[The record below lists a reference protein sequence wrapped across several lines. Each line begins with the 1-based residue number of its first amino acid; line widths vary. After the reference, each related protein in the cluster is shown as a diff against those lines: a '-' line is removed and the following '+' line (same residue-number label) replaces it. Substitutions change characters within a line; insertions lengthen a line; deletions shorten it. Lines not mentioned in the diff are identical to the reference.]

1 MAPVYERKEQLME
14 VKTETQVVEQN
25 AVTESVAA
33 ETPKRKTRTRKAAEK
48 TVKPI
53 VPKDIDP
60 EQYVTVRNGFQ
71 GRLVYVSKHTG
82 ERFVWD
88 QFGAEQEMELR
99 ELKNAK
105 NSYKKFFEN
114 NWFMFDEDWIVDYLG
129 VQRFYR
135 NAVRI
140 EDFDEI
146 FQKDAETISQII
158 GGMSD
163 GQKKSVAYRARVL
176 IAEGE
181 IDSNKAIAALEES
194 LGVELIER

>member
-1 MAPVYERKEQLME
+1 ME
-14 VKTETQVVEQN
+14 DKTETQVVEQN

-33 ETPKRKTRTRKAAEK
+33 EAPKRKTRTKKAAEK

-129 VQRFYR
+129 VKRFYR

-146 FQKDAETISQII
+146 FQKDAKTISEII
-158 GGMSD
+158 SDMSD

-176 IAEGE
+176 IADGA
-181 IDSNKAIAALEES
+181 IDSNKAITALEES
-194 LGVELIER
+194 LGVELVERDR

>member
-1 MAPVYERKEQLME
+1 ME
-14 VKTETQVVEQN
+14 DKTETQVVEQN

-33 ETPKRKTRTRKAAEK
+33 ETPKRKTRTKKAAEK

-146 FQKDAETISQII
+146 FQKDAKTISEII
-158 GGMSD
+158 SDMSD

-176 IAEGE
+176 IADGA
-181 IDSNKAIAALEES
+181 IDSNKAITAMEES
-194 LGVELIER
+194 LGVELVERDR

>member
-1 MAPVYERKEQLME
+1 ME
-14 VKTETQVVEQN
+14 DKTETQVVEQN

-33 ETPKRKTRTRKAAEK
+33 ETPKRKTRTKNAAEK

-146 FQKDAETISQII
+146 FQKDAKTISEII
-158 GGMSD
+158 SDMSD

-176 IAEGE
+176 IADGA
-181 IDSNKAIAALEES
+181 IDSNKAITALEES
-194 LGVELIER
+194 LGVELVERDR

>member
-1 MAPVYERKEQLME
+1 ME
-14 VKTETQVVEQN
+14 DKTETQVVEQN

-33 ETPKRKTRTRKAAEK
+33 ETPKRKTRTKKAAEK

-146 FQKDAETISQII
+146 FQKDAKTISEII
-158 GGMSD
+158 SDMSD

-176 IAEGE
+176 IADGA
-181 IDSNKAIAALEES
+181 IDSNKAITALEES
-194 LGVELIER
+194 LGVVLVERDR

>member
-1 MAPVYERKEQLME
+1 ME
-14 VKTETQVVEQN
+14 DKTETQVVEQN

-33 ETPKRKTRTRKAAEK
+33 ETPKRKTRTKKAAEK

-146 FQKDAETISQII
+146 FQKDAKTIYEII
-158 GGMSD
+158 SDMSD

-176 IAEGE
+176 IADGA
-181 IDSNKAIAALEES
+181 IDSNKAITALEES
-194 LGVELIER
+194 LGVELVGRDR

>member
-1 MAPVYERKEQLME
+1 ME
-14 VKTETQVVEQN
+14 DKTETQVVEQN

-33 ETPKRKTRTRKAAEK
+33 ETPKRKTRTKKAAEK

-99 ELKNAK
+99 ELKSAK

-146 FQKDAETISQII
+146 FQKDAKTISEII
-158 GGMSD
+158 SDMSD

-176 IAEGE
+176 IADGA
-181 IDSNKAIAALEES
+181 IDSNKAITALEES
-194 LGVELIER
+194 LGVELVERDR

>member
-1 MAPVYERKEQLME
+1 ME
-14 VKTETQVVEQN
+14 DKTETQVVEQN
-25 AVTESVAA
+25 AFTESVAA
-33 ETPKRKTRTRKAAEK
+33 ETPKRKTRTKKAAEK

-146 FQKDAETISQII
+146 FQKDAKTISEII
-158 GGMSD
+158 SDMSD

-176 IAEGE
+176 IADGA
-181 IDSNKAIAALEES
+181 IDSNKAITALEES
-194 LGVELIER
+194 LGVELVERDR

>member
-1 MAPVYERKEQLME
+1 ME
-14 VKTETQVVEQN
+14 DKTETQVVEQN

-33 ETPKRKTRTRKAAEK
+33 ETPKRKTRTKKAAEK

-146 FQKDAETISQII
+146 FQKDAKTISEII
-158 GGMSD
+158 SDMSD

-176 IAEGE
+176 IEDGA
-181 IDSNKAIAALEES
+181 IDSNKAITALEES
-194 LGVELIER
+194 LGVELVERDR

>member
-1 MAPVYERKEQLME
+1 ME
-14 VKTETQVVEQN
+14 DKTETQVVEQN

-33 ETPKRKTRTRKAAEK
+33 ETPKRKTRTKKAAEK

-53 VPKDIDP
+53 VPKDIYP

-146 FQKDAETISQII
+146 FQKDAKTISEII
-158 GGMSD
+158 SDMSD

-176 IAEGE
+176 IADGA
-181 IDSNKAIAALEES
+181 IDSNKAITALEES
-194 LGVELIER
+194 LGVELVERDR

>member
-1 MAPVYERKEQLME
+1 ME
-14 VKTETQVVEQN
+14 DKTETQVVEQN

-33 ETPKRKTRTRKAAEK
+33 ETPKRKTRTKKAAEK

-114 NWFMFDEDWIVDYLG
+114 NWYMFDEDWIVDYLG

-146 FQKDAETISQII
+146 FQKDAKTISEII
-158 GGMSD
+158 SDMSD

-176 IAEGE
+176 IADGA
-181 IDSNKAIAALEES
+181 IDSNKAITALEES
-194 LGVELIER
+194 LGVELVERDR

>member
-1 MAPVYERKEQLME
+1 ME
-14 VKTETQVVEQN
+14 DKTETQVVEQN

-33 ETPKRKTRTRKAAEK
+33 ETPKRKTRTKKAAEK

-60 EQYVTVRNGFQ
+60 EQYVTVSNGFQ

-146 FQKDAETISQII
+146 FQKDAKTISEII
-158 GGMSD
+158 SDMSD

-176 IAEGE
+176 IADGA
-181 IDSNKAIAALEES
+181 IDSNKAITALEES
-194 LGVELIER
+194 LGVELVERDR

>member
-1 MAPVYERKEQLME
+1 ME
-14 VKTETQVVEQN
+14 DKTETQVVEQN

-33 ETPKRKTRTRKAAEK
+33 ETPKRKTRTKKAAEK

-82 ERFVWD
+82 ERLVWD

-146 FQKDAETISQII
+146 FQKDAKTISEII
-158 GGMSD
+158 SDMSD

-176 IAEGE
+176 IADGA
-181 IDSNKAIAALEES
+181 IDSNKAITALEES
-194 LGVELIER
+194 LGVELVERDR

>member
-1 MAPVYERKEQLME
+1 ME
-14 VKTETQVVEQN
+14 NKTETQVVEQN
-25 AVTESVAA
+25 AVTESVTA
-33 ETPKRKTRTRKAAEK
+33 EAPKRRTRAKKVAGK
-48 TVKPI
+48 TEPKRI
-53 VPKDIDP
+53 IPKDIDP
-60 EQYVTVRNGFQ
+60 DQYVTVRNGFQ
-71 GRLVYVSKHTG
+71 GKLVYISKHTG

-146 FQKDAETISQII
+146 FQKDAKTISEII
-158 GGMSD
+158 SDMSD

-176 IAEGE
+176 IADGA
-181 IDSNKAIAALEES
+181 IDSNKAITALEES
-194 LGVELIER
+194 LGVELVERDR

>member
-1 MAPVYERKEQLME
+1 ME
-14 VKTETQVVEQN
+14 DKTETQVVEQN

-33 ETPKRKTRTRKAAEK
+33 ETPKRKTRTKKAAEK

-129 VQRFYR
+129 VHRFYR

-146 FQKDAETISQII
+146 FQKDAKTISEII
-158 GGMSD
+158 SDMSD

-176 IAEGE
+176 IADGA
-181 IDSNKAIAALEES
+181 IDSNKAITALEES
-194 LGVELIER
+194 LGVELVERDR

>member
-1 MAPVYERKEQLME
+1 ME
-14 VKTETQVVEQN
+14 NKTETQVVEQN
-25 AVTESVAA
+25 AVTESVTA
-33 ETPKRKTRTRKAAEK
+33 EAPKRRTRAKKVAEK
-48 TVKPI
+48 TE
-53 VPKDIDP
+53 PKRIIPKYIDP
-60 EQYVTVRNGFQ
+60 DQYVTVRNGFQ
-71 GRLVYVSKHTG
+71 GKLVYISKHTG

-146 FQKDAETISQII
+146 FQKDAKTISEII
-158 GGMSD
+158 SDMSD

-176 IAEGE
+176 IADGA
-181 IDSNKAIAALEES
+181 IDSNKAITALEES
-194 LGVELIER
+194 LGVELVERDR

>member
-1 MAPVYERKEQLME
+1 ME
-14 VKTETQVVEQN
+14 DKTETQVVEQN

-33 ETPKRKTRTRKAAEK
+33 ETPKRKTRTKKAAEK

-146 FQKDAETISQII
+146 FQKDANTISEII
-158 GGMSD
+158 SDMSD

-176 IAEGE
+176 IADGA
-181 IDSNKAIAALEES
+181 IDSNKAITALEES
-194 LGVELIER
+194 LGVELVERDR

>member
-1 MAPVYERKEQLME
+1 ME
-14 VKTETQVVEQN
+14 DKTETQVVEQN

-60 EQYVTVRNGFQ
+60 KQYVTVRNGFQ

-82 ERFVWD
+82 ERFVWGR
-88 QFGAEQEMELR
+88 FGDEQEMELR

-146 FQKDAETISQII
+146 FQKDAETISQIVS
-158 GGMSD
+158 GMSD

-176 IAEGE
+176 IADGA
-181 IDSNKAIAALEES
+181 IDSNKAIVALEES

>member
-1 MAPVYERKEQLME
+1 ME
-14 VKTETQVVEQN
+14 DKTETQVVEQN

-33 ETPKRKTRTRKAAEK
+33 ETPKRKTRTKKAAEK

-105 NSYKKFFEN
+105 NSYKKFFEH

-146 FQKDAETISQII
+146 FQKDAKTISEII
-158 GGMSD
+158 SDMSD

-176 IAEGE
+176 IADGA
-181 IDSNKAIAALEES
+181 IDSNKAITALEES
-194 LGVELIER
+194 LGVELVERDR

>member
-1 MAPVYERKEQLME
+1 ME

-33 ETPKRKTRTRKAAEK
+33 ETRTRKATEK

-176 IAEGE
+176 IAEGA
-181 IDSNKAIAALEES
+181 IDSNKAITALEES

>member
-1 MAPVYERKEQLME
+1 ME
-14 VKTETQVVEQN
+14 DKTETQVVEQN

-33 ETPKRKTRTRKAAEK
+33 ETPKRKTRTKKAAEK

-53 VPKDIDP
+53 VPKDIDT

-146 FQKDAETISQII
+146 FQKDAKTISEII
-158 GGMSD
+158 SDMSD

-176 IAEGE
+176 IADGA
-181 IDSNKAIAALEES
+181 IDSNKAITALEES
-194 LGVELIER
+194 LGVELVERDR

>member
-1 MAPVYERKEQLME
+1 ME
-14 VKTETQVVEQN
+14 DKTETQVVEQN

-33 ETPKRKTRTRKAAEK
+33 ETPKRKTRTKKAAEK

-146 FQKDAETISQII
+146 FQKDAKTISEII
-158 GGMSD
+158 SDMSD

-176 IAEGE
+176 IANGA
-181 IDSNKAIAALEES
+181 IDSNKAITALEES
-194 LGVELIER
+194 LGVELVERDR

>member
-1 MAPVYERKEQLME
+1 ME
-14 VKTETQVVEQN
+14 DKTETQVVEQN

-33 ETPKRKTRTRKAAEK
+33 ETPKRKTRTKKAAEK

-60 EQYVTVRNGFQ
+60 EQYVTVSNSFQ

-146 FQKDAETISQII
+146 FQKDAKTISEII
-158 GGMSD
+158 SDMSD

-176 IAEGE
+176 IADGA
-181 IDSNKAIAALEES
+181 IDSNKAITALEES
-194 LGVELIER
+194 LGVELVERDR

>member
-1 MAPVYERKEQLME
+1 ME
-14 VKTETQVVEQN
+14 DKTETQVVEQN

-33 ETPKRKTRTRKAAEK
+33 ETPKRKTRTKKAAEK
-48 TVKPI
+48 TAKPI

-146 FQKDAETISQII
+146 FQKDAKTISEII
-158 GGMSD
+158 SDMSD

-176 IAEGE
+176 IADGA
-181 IDSNKAIAALEES
+181 IDSNKAITALEES
-194 LGVELIER
+194 LGVELVERDR

>member
-1 MAPVYERKEQLME
+1 ME
-14 VKTETQVVEQN
+14 DKTETQVVEQN

-33 ETPKRKTRTRKAAEK
+33 ETPKRKTRTKKAAEK

-146 FQKDAETISQII
+146 FQKDAKTISEII
-158 GGMSD
+158 SDMSD

-176 IAEGE
+176 IADGA
-181 IDSNKAIAALEES
+181 IDSNKAITALEDS
-194 LGVELIER
+194 LGVELVERDR

>member
-1 MAPVYERKEQLME
+1 ME
-14 VKTETQVVEQN
+14 DKTETQVVEQN

-33 ETPKRKTRTRKAAEK
+33 ETPKRKTRTKKAAEK

-71 GRLVYVSKHTG
+71 GRLVYVIKHTG

-105 NSYKKFFEN
+105 NSYKKLFEN

-146 FQKDAETISQII
+146 FQKDAKTISEII
-158 GGMSD
+158 SDMSD

-176 IAEGE
+176 IADGA
-181 IDSNKAIAALEES
+181 IDSNKAITALEES
-194 LGVELIER
+194 LGVELVERDR

>member
-1 MAPVYERKEQLME
+1 ME
-14 VKTETQVVEQN
+14 DKTETQVVEQN

-33 ETPKRKTRTRKAAEK
+33 ETPKRKTRTKKAAEK

-82 ERFVWD
+82 ERFIWD

-146 FQKDAETISQII
+146 FQKDAKTIYEII
-158 GGMSD
+158 SDMSD

-176 IAEGE
+176 IADGA
-181 IDSNKAIAALEES
+181 IDSNKAITALEES
-194 LGVELIER
+194 LGVELVERDR

>member
-1 MAPVYERKEQLME
+1 ME
-14 VKTETQVVEQN
+14 NKTETQIVEQN
-25 AVTESVAA
+25 AVTESVTA
-33 ETPKRKTRTRKAAEK
+33 EAPKRRTRAKKVAEK
-48 TVKPI
+48 TEPKRI
-53 VPKDIDP
+53 IPKDIDP
-60 EQYVTVRNGFQ
+60 DQYVTVRNGFQ
-71 GRLVYVSKHTG
+71 GKLVYISKHTG

-146 FQKDAETISQII
+146 FQKDAKTISEII
-158 GGMSD
+158 SDMSD

-176 IAEGE
+176 IADGA
-181 IDSNKAIAALEES
+181 IDSNKAITALEES
-194 LGVELIER
+194 LGVELVERDR

>member
-1 MAPVYERKEQLME
+1 ME

-48 TVKPI
+48 TVKSI

-176 IAEGE
+176 IAEGA

>member
-1 MAPVYERKEQLME
+1 ME
-14 VKTETQVVEQN
+14 DKTETQVVEQN

-33 ETPKRKTRTRKAAEK
+33 ETPKRKTRTKKAAEK

-146 FQKDAETISQII
+146 FQKDAKTISEII
-158 GGMSD
+158 SDMSD
-163 GQKKSVAYRARVL
+163 GQKKSVAYRARVV
-176 IAEGE
+176 IADGA
-181 IDSNKAIAALEES
+181 IDSNKAITALEES
-194 LGVELIER
+194 LGVELVERDR

>member
-1 MAPVYERKEQLME
+1 ME
-14 VKTETQVVEQN
+14 DKTETQVVEQN
-25 AVTESVAA
+25 SVTESVAA
-33 ETPKRKTRTRKAAEK
+33 ETPKRKTRTKKAAEK

-146 FQKDAETISQII
+146 FQKDAKTISEII
-158 GGMSD
+158 SDMSD

-176 IAEGE
+176 IADGA
-181 IDSNKAIAALEES
+181 IDSNKAITALEES
-194 LGVELIER
+194 LGVELVERDR

>member
-1 MAPVYERKEQLME
+1 ME
-14 VKTETQVVEQN
+14 DNTETQVVEQN

-33 ETPKRKTRTRKAAEK
+33 ETPKRKTRTKKAAEK

-146 FQKDAETISQII
+146 FQKDAKTISEII
-158 GGMSD
+158 SDMSD

-176 IAEGE
+176 IADGA
-181 IDSNKAIAALEES
+181 IDSNKAITALEES
-194 LGVELIER
+194 LGVELVERDR

>member
-1 MAPVYERKEQLME
+1 ME
-14 VKTETQVVEQN
+14 DKTETQVVEQN

-33 ETPKRKTRTRKAAEK
+33 ETPKRKTRTKKAAEK

-105 NSYKKFFEN
+105 NTYNKFFEN

-146 FQKDAETISQII
+146 FQKDAKTIYEII
-158 GGMSD
+158 SDMSD

-176 IAEGE
+176 IADGA
-181 IDSNKAIAALEES
+181 IDSNKAITALEES
-194 LGVELIER
+194 LGVELVERDR

>member
-1 MAPVYERKEQLME
+1 ME
-14 VKTETQVVEQN
+14 DKTETQVVEQN

-33 ETPKRKTRTRKAAEK
+33 ETPKRKTRTKKAAEK

-146 FQKDAETISQII
+146 FQKDAKTISEII
-158 GGMSD
+158 SDMSD

-176 IAEGE
+176 IADGA
-181 IDSNKAIAALEES
+181 IDSNKAITALEES
-194 LGVELIER
+194 LAVELVERDR

>member
-1 MAPVYERKEQLME
+1 ME
-14 VKTETQVVEQN
+14 DKTETQVVEQN

-33 ETPKRKTRTRKAAEK
+33 ETPKRKTRTKKAAEK

-71 GRLVYVSKHTG
+71 GKLVYISKHTG

-146 FQKDAETISQII
+146 FQKDAKTISEII
-158 GGMSD
+158 SDMSD

-176 IAEGE
+176 IADGA
-181 IDSNKAIAALEES
+181 IDSNKAITALEES
-194 LGVELIER
+194 LGVELVERDR

>member
-1 MAPVYERKEQLME
+1 ME
-14 VKTETQVVEQN
+14 DKTETQVVEQN

-33 ETPKRKTRTRKAAEK
+33 EIPKRKTRTKKAAEK

-146 FQKDAETISQII
+146 FQKDAKTISEII
-158 GGMSD
+158 SDMSD

-176 IAEGE
+176 IADGA
-181 IDSNKAIAALEES
+181 IDSNKAITALEES
-194 LGVELIER
+194 LGVELVERDR

>member
-1 MAPVYERKEQLME
+1 ME
-14 VKTETQVVEQN
+14 DKTETQVVEQN

-33 ETPKRKTRTRKAAEK
+33 ETPKRKTRTKQAAEK

-88 QFGAEQEMELR
+88 RFGAEQEMELR

-146 FQKDAETISQII
+146 FQKDAKTISEII
-158 GGMSD
+158 SDMSD

-176 IAEGE
+176 IADGA
-181 IDSNKAIAALEES
+181 IDSNKAITALEES
-194 LGVELIER
+194 LGVELVERDR